1 MKIKVLRYLV
11 LMACISGS
19 LGTVLFGQTYTL
31 KGSVKDTSNQLLMG
45 ATAVLLQNSDSILAY
60 YNITNPSGQFIIS
73 RIKSDQYI
81 FQVSYLGYA
90 PFNLSL
96 NFKDNVYEV
105 DLGEIILE
113 PEPANL
119 KEVVVTSDRVPISIN
134 RDTIEY
140 HADAFKTQENS
151 AVEDLL
157 KKLPGMEVDE
167 DGNIKAKGK
176 TVQKV
181 LVDGK
186 EFFGDDP
193 QIATKNLP
201 AKAVKKVQVYDKKSD
216 MSEFTGID
224 DGERETTVNLT
235 LKDSYKKGKFGNAT
249 VGYGSKDR
257 FQLGT
262 SVNAFSD
269 KTKLSFIGAGNN
281 INQQN
286 FSMRDYFSFM
296 GGMSGMSSGGGG
308 RRIVFSVDGMGEI
321 DSKRGINRVWSG
333 GLNLSHTFGPKINL
347 TSSIFS
353 NFLNNFTE
361 SRLFRQN
368 ILNPVQTYFTDVST
382 TQKNQTDNLRWN
394 SDLVYKID
402 STQDLRWR
410 NNLNYSKGNS
420 QNNSLSENY
429 YNENQ
434 IITSGDRLNS
444 SLGSTYGYNSSLI
457 YRKKLH
463 PNGTAL
469 SFNASIGYNPSD
481 SDGDLT
487 AVNSFFE
494 GTHSTIDSILQNYQQ
509 RNLGL
514 LYNTRASFTVPL
526 DKRFSLETH
535 AELRNNDSDLNRK
548 VYDLIYSPTF
558 DADLNELLSRS
569 FKQQQNYQTGG
580 LTMGYNRKKLNISTG
595 ADLRRTALFGDLN
608 QNSRPIEQSFLN
620 ILPFMRMS
628 YEFTTSRSLN
638 FEYNT
643 RVNEPSLQE
652 LQPIIDNS
660 DPLNVYVGNPGLKPE
675 YLHEGNLNYN
685 YFNQFSNINF
695 FAFLQG
701 SVEHN
706 SIVNTQSV
714 DSLFRKISRPVN
726 TDVSYRLNGNL
737 NFGFPL
743 RFIHSRANFTFLTS
757 INQNDVYVNDILNEV
772 TSLIHGLRLNIT
784 DRNNETFEYSW
795 GGSYN
800 LTQVNYS
807 FNENLNNDYYSY
819 RLFANATLFFSKS
832 WALNPSFSYNQ
843 YTGLSNGQNTTFP
856 LLNIRLSK
864 YFSNRKYELRVSVQD
879 LLNRNT
885 GVNQLTSLNYIDYEH
900 TNVLGRY
907 GLLSFIYAIRKFG
920 RK

>member
-1 MKIKVLRYLV
+1 MVLRYLV
-11 LMACISGS
+11 LFAFICPG
-19 LGTVLFGQTYTL
+19 GGLFLLGQTYILT
-31 KGSVKDTSNQLLMG
+31 GSVKDTSDQPLAG
-45 ATAVLLQNSDSILAY
+45 ATAVLLQESDSILAY
-60 YNITNPSGQFIIS
+60 YNITTPAGDFKIN
-73 RIKSDQYI
+73 RIKPGKYI

-90 PFNLSL
+90 PYNLNL
-96 NFKDNVYEV
+96 NLQDSKFEL
-105 DLGEIILE
+105 DLGIIKIE
-113 PEPANL
+113 PESTTL

-224 DGERETTVNLT
+224 DGERETTVNLA
-235 LKDSYKKGKFGNAT
+235 LKDSHKKGKFGNAT
-249 VGYGSKDR
+249 VGFGNKER

-262 SVNAFSD
+262 SVNTFSD

-286 FSMRDYFSFM
+286 FTMRDYFSFM
-296 GGMSGMSSGGGG
+296 GGLSGLSSGGGG
-308 RRIVFSVDGMGEI
+308 RRIVLSVEGTDGRSEI
-321 DSKRGINRVWSG
+321 DSRRGVNRVWSA
-333 GLNLSHTFGPKINL
+333 GLNLTHTFSPKVNI

-361 SRLFRQN
+361 SNLFRQN
-368 ILNPVQTYFTDVST
+368 ILDPTRVYFTDVNT
-382 TQKNQTDNLRWN
+382 TQKNHTDNLRWS

-410 NNLNYSKGNS
+410 NNLTYSKGNYR
-420 QNNSLSENY
+420 NKSLSENF

-434 IITSGDRLNS
+434 IITSGDRMNAS
-444 SLGSTYGYNSSLI
+444 IGSATGYNSSLV

-469 SFNASIGYNPSD
+469 SVNASIGYNPSD
-481 SDGDLT
+481 SEGDLT
-487 AVNSFFE
+487 AINTFLE
-494 GTHSTIDSILQNYQQ
+494 GINPAIDSILQNYQQ
-509 RNLGL
+509 SNLGI
-514 LYNTRASFTVPL
+514 LYNTRASFMVPL

-535 AELRNNDSDLNRK
+535 GELRNNDSDLERK
-548 VYDLIYSPTF
+548 VYDLIYSPTI

-569 FKQQQNYQTGG
+569 FNQKQNYQTGG
-580 LTMGYNRKKLNISTG
+580 LTMGYNRKKLNVSTG
-595 ADLRRTALFGDLN
+595 ADLRRTALYGDLN
-608 QNSRPIEQSFLN
+608 HIAKPIEQSFLN

-652 LQPIIDNS
+652 LQPVIDNS
-660 DPLNVYVGNPGLKPE
+660 DPLNIYAGNPGLKPE
-675 YLHEGNLNYN
+675 YIHEGNLNYN

-695 FAFLQG
+695 FAFING
-701 SVEHN
+701 SIEQN
-706 SIVNTQSV
+706 SIVNTQTI
-714 DSLFRKISRPVN
+714 DSLFRKFSRPVN
-726 TDVSYRLNGNL
+726 TDVSFRLNGNV
-737 NFGFPL
+737 NFGFPV
-743 RFIHSRANFTFLTS
+743 RFIHSRANMTFLTS
-757 INQNDVYVNDILNEV
+757 FNKSDVYVNDILNEV
-772 TSLIHGLRLNIT
+772 TSVTHGLRLNIT

-795 GGSYN
+795 GGNLN

-807 FNENLNNDYYSY
+807 FNEGLNNNYYNY
-819 RLFANATLFFSKS
+819 KLFANGTLNFFKS
-832 WALNPSFSYNQ
+832 WAFNPSFSYNK
-843 YTGLSNGQNTTFP
+843 YVGLSNGLNTTFP

-864 YFSNRKYELRVSVQD
+864 YFSNRRYELRLSVQD
-879 LLNRNT
+879 LLNRKT
-885 GVNQLTSLNYIDYEH
+885 GINQLTSLNYIDYEQ